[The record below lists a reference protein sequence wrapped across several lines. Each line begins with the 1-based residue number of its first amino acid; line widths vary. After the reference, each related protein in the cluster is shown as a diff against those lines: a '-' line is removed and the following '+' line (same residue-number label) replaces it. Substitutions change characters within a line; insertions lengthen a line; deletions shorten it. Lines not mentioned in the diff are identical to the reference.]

1 MMFQTI
7 LVICMSVLTLSLVI
21 ALVRMFLRSSSLSD
35 RVLLIDSIS
44 YIIIGIIAI
53 LSMLTNTRAYVE
65 SILLIGIL
73 AFLSTISLCRFIE
86 RGYVIER
93 KRDR

>member
-1 MMFQTI
+1 MFDAI
-7 LVICMSVLTLSLVI
+7 LLICMSVLTLSLII
-21 ALVRMFLRSSSLSD
+21 ALVRIFMRSSSASD

-44 YIIIGIIAI
+44 FIIVGIIAI
-53 LSMLTNTRAYVE
+53 LSLITETEAYVE

-73 AFLSTISLCRFIE
+73 AFLSTIALCRYIE

-93 KRDR
+93 ERDR

>member
-1 MMFQTI
+1 MFETI
-7 LVICMSVLTLSLVI
+7 LMICMSVLTLSLII
-21 ALVRMFLRSSSLSD
+21 ALVRIFLASTSLSD

-53 LSMLTNTRAYVE
+53 LSILTDTEAYVE

-73 AFLSTISLCRFIE
+73 AFLSTIALCRFIE

>member
-1 MMFQTI
+1 MFQTVLMTCISI
-7 LVICMSVLTLSLVI
+7 LVLALII
-21 ALVRMFLRSSSLSD
+21 ALVRIFKASSSMSD

-44 YIIIGIIAI
+44 FIIIGIIAM
-53 LSMLTNTRAYVE
+53 LSMLTDTVAYLE

-86 RGYVIER
+86 RGVVIER
-93 KRDR
+93 ERDR

>member
-1 MMFQTI
+1 MFETI
-7 LVICMSVLTLSLVI
+7 LMICMSVLTLSLI
-21 ALVRMFLRSSSLSD
+21 KIGRASSLSD

-53 LSMLTNTRAYVE
+53 LSILTDTEAYVE

-73 AFLSTISLCRFIE
+73 AFLSTIALCRFIE

>member
-1 MMFQTI
+1 MFQTVLMICISI
-7 LVICMSVLTLSLVI
+7 LALALII
-21 ALVRMFLRSSSLSD
+21 ALVRIFKASSTISD

-44 YIIIGIIAI
+44 FIIIGIIAV
-53 LSMLTNTRAYVE
+53 LSMLTDTGAYLE

-86 RGYVIER
+86 RGVVIER